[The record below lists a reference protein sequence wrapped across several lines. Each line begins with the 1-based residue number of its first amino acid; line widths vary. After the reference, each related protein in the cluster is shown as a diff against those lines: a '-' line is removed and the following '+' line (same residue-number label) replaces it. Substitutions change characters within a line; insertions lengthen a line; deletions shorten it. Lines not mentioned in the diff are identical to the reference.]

1 LLREVDLSTSRAF
14 FLLLIKIPESV
25 LKAYAGHRRVL
36 DPTMT
41 EAERDHFRSDFISA
55 GLEVARLRAAL
66 STRVDP
72 FDDFHP
78 QEGASTA
85 AIAKIEATIPVLT
98 QKVDI
103 RKYLYDKDLGSKLC
117 SAHRAS
123 GGRGAA
129 AGGNTPSA
137 ELLPL
142 AKRCSLCCRSTVT

>member
-1 LLREVDLSTSRAF
+1 
-14 FLLLIKIPESV
+14 
-25 LKAYAGHRRVL
+25 
-36 DPTMT
+36 MT

-117 SAHRAS
+117 SGHRAS

-129 AGGNTPSA
+129 AGGTHRRRSCYPWPSA
-137 ELLPL
+137 
-142 AKRCSLCCRSTVT
+142 ARCVAARQSLRN